1 MAGVGQMRS
10 KAQFVKNVPIPAG
23 AGMKDNYVALL
34 SGWGNLKKKGG
45 GRTLEA
51 GELVIN
57 KTYEF
62 LCRFSNALND
72 GMDNGVLLVIE
83 NNTYTINDYWKD
95 EERNFYYK
103 FNLNKSEEQITIS
116 SGSGGESIPMEIP
129 SITLT
134 ASTTLT
140 DAHAYPNAHVIVN
153 GASQDIDLT
162 INPVTR
168 DENTFVIVCVNNDN
182 RVRVLPSS
190 GTINGGSEYELAAWE
205 GKSFKCTDGNII
217 TLS

>member
-10 KAQFVKNVPIPAG
+10 KAQFVKNVPTPAG

-83 NNTYTINDYWKD
+83 DNTYTINDYWKD

-103 FNLNKSEEQITIS
+103 FNLNKSEEQITVS
-116 SGSGGESIPMEIP
+116 SGSGESIPTEMA
-129 SITLT
+129 SVTLT
-134 ASTTLT
+134 ASANAQTS
-140 DAHAYPNAHVIVN
+140 HAYPTNYIILS
-153 GASQDIDLT
+153 GASGEVDYT
-162 INPVTR
+162 INPVTH
-168 DENTFVIVCVNNDN
+168 DEKTFIITCVDATH

-190 GTINGGSEYELAAWE
+190 GTINGGTEYEMFAWE
-205 GKSFKCTDGNII
+205 GKSFYCTDGNII